1 MYNAESTHKHT
12 PNDSNNIESNDFV
25 ANRLLLF
32 EHVRMPKDTDLLR
45 SNSTRSYN
53 FEVCKDDDAL
63 RSNSTRS
70 YNFEVGKD
78 DDASDGSVV
87 CQPEVLQQVPR
98 DVLNN
103 NFGPMTC
110 IVFHFHSYNYNH

>member
-45 SNSTRSYN
+45 SNNTRSYN
-53 FEVCKDDDAL
+53 FEVCKDDD
-63 RSNSTRS
+63 
-70 YNFEVGKD
+70 V
-78 DDASDGSVV
+78 SDGSVV
-87 CQPEVLQQVPR
+87 CQPEVLQPVPR

-110 IVFHFHSYNYNH
+110 IVFHFHGYNYNH

>member
-12 PNDSNNIESNDFV
+12 SNDSNNIESNDFV

-32 EHVRMPKDTDLLR
+32 EHVRLPKDTDLLR

-53 FEVCKDDDAL
+53 FEVC
-63 RSNSTRS
+63 
-70 YNFEVGKD
+70 KD